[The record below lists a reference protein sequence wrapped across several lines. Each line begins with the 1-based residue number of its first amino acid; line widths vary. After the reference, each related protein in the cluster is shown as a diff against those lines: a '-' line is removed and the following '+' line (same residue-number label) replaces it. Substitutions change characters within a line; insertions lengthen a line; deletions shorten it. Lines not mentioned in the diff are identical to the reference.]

1 MKRKLVLKNLAICT
15 GLSLT
20 MIISCIGGLP
30 MFNSSVM
37 AATNFRDDGAIR
49 EYAREAIEELIATG
63 GIKGYEDNTFRPQG
77 NLTHL
82 EAISMIASSIDPTGE
97 KSEAYRE
104 KKGEKDV
111 IDRRDFWDSVSDVDI
126 RSIWGGKGEKL
137 ISLVP
142 QALATP
148 GNYNESI
155 TRKEF
160 AEMVVWLSEKT
171 LGYEEFKIDEE
182 VYDIYGIGIGEEAA
196 KLCSAGIMT
205 GVRERDRYDF
215 KGNEDLTREQAATI
229 VHRLINKGKRES
241 LDKSVL
247 EARPVVEP
255 MEYNLND
262 PSRRRAVAGDKVMVN
277 GKEIVVEEK
286 YGVVGA
292 DQPIALDL
300 GIVFDIPEGQ
310 VGSGTAEK
318 FRTVQNNNDCWLPE
332 GILNTYKGTLD
343 TYVINPETG
352 EGHFSSEWDK
362 MESAYIKSIKNPEIG
377 KVYTFGLGGWCK
389 LQFHGIGFSTVD
401 RPSWL

>member
-1 MKRKLVLKNLAICT
+1 
-15 GLSLT
+15 
-20 MIISCIGGLP
+20 

-300 GIVFDIPEGQ
+300 GIVFDTSQ
-310 VGSGTAEK
+310 VGDVPER
-318 FRTVQNNNDCWLPE
+318 FRTVKDHTSCWVPQE
-332 GILNTYKGTLD
+332 TGSVREDSYK
-343 TYVINPETG
+343 INPETG

-362 MESAYIKSIKNPEIG
+362 IIYGLIDSIPNPEIG
-377 KVYTFGLGGWCK
+377 KTYTVGLGGWCK
-389 LQFHGIGFSTVD
+389 VTFTESVD
-401 RPSWL
+401 GTPGGYMSENPDWL

>member
-362 MESAYIKSIKNPEIG
+362 MIDGYIKSIKNPEVG
-377 KVYTFGLGGWCK
+377 KVYTFGLGDWCK
-389 LQFHGIGFSTVD
+389 VSFEGL
-401 RPSWL
+401 SWTEYTPDWL